1 MPGSSNLGNLKT
13 EKWEQLQDVA
23 DRFESAWR
31 QAPGP
36 QQAPDLASFLPPPE
50 DGLRSTALQELI
62 KTDLEIRWRQ
72 GQVYLLENYLERFPD
87 LGTRDT
93 VSPQLIFEEYVIRQR
108 HGDRPTAESYQ
119 ARFPGRYSD
128 FERLMREQPLPTM
141 ATAVPTPSYKPAQKP
156 AEQVPAP
163 NQVAAAKA
171 PPEAKAEQDSHPGD
185 FLPGYKRVRKIGS
198 GGFGEVWEAEAPGGV
213 PVAIKMLFR
222 SVDDEESRRELESME
237 IIKTLRHPFLLST
250 QSIQSWRNRL
260 YIVMELADQSL
271 RDRAK
276 ECRKAGQPGIPL
288 VELLNYFREASDA
301 LDFLHAQKVLH
312 RDIKPDNILSVQ
324 HHTKLADFGLARLH
338 ESERSMN
345 ASGSGTPAYM
355 PPEVWNG
362 KVCPNSDQYALA
374 LTYAELRLD
383 RRLYG
388 SKDMMQLMFDHM
400 NTAPNLDPLPEVE
413 QKVLLRALAKDHNKR
428 YPTCRAFIQALI
440 EALAP
445 IIGKTAEFSLSGP
458 GSAGS
463 GKTTEGLSEAPAV
476 EQQPTRSRQAAA
488 AAVNAIVAAKSGG
501 TEAEVSAGPS
511 SRSPISTSP
520 PLVQRPALLGL
531 ASLVLLLG
539 GAAVAAYLLRGNR
552 TPSEVDYRPHNCVKA
567 EGAEITTALGKKLYN
582 RIDYVIPNDGTHIRF
597 ILIPKTSNND
607 PATFYMM
614 EDKVS
619 VALFKKFAEKNPDAV
634 HDDRWKKPAPGDD
647 SPPNTEPL
655 CPVVSVSV
663 EDAYRFATW
672 LDGDLPTLAEWEK
685 AAGQK
690 EEPLKGEGPYIPNK
704 QAKERG
710 LELIRYDDG
719 KHLDD
724 RGNPFPEEPLPRP
737 FRLVPMKPAGTP
749 IQDMSPLGPRYMAS
763 NGAEF
768 TCDVEQGSNHY
779 RVPLLNFTPE
789 EKRRKSEAFDMQ
801 VKCGGGK
808 WDFGLRYRYKD
819 DGTKAT
825 ATGYVKAQASI
836 GFRVVLRL
844 TD

>member
-31 QAPGP
+31 QAPSP
-36 QQAPDLASFLPPPE
+36 EQAPDLASFLPPPE

-62 KTDLEIRWRQ
+62 KSDLEIRWRQ
-72 GQVYLLENYLERFPD
+72 GQPYPLEKYLERFPD
-87 LGTRDT
+87 LGTPDT
-93 VSPQLIFEEYVIRQR
+93 VSPQLIYEEYVIRQR
-108 HGDRPTAESYQ
+108 YGDRPTVESYQ
-119 ARFPGRYSD
+119 ARFPGRFGD
-128 FERLMREQPLPTM
+128 FERLMREQPMPTM

-156 AEQVPAP
+156 AEPPPAP
-163 NQVAAAKA
+163 NQVAAAAK
-171 PPEAKAEQDSHPGD
+171 PPEAKAEPDSHPGD
-185 FLPGYKRVRKIGS
+185 FLPGYKRIRKIGS

-288 VELLNYFREASDA
+288 VELLNYFREAADA

-383 RRLYG
+383 RRLYA

-400 NTAPNLDPLPEVE
+400 NTAPNLEPLPKPE
-413 QKVLLRALAKDHNKR
+413 QEVLLRALAKDHNKR
-428 YPTCRAFIQALI
+428 YPTCRAFLQALI
-440 EALAP
+440 EALGP
-445 IIGKTAEFSLSGP
+445 FIGKTAEFSLSGP
-458 GSAGS
+458 GSGGS
-463 GKTTEGLSEAPAV
+463 GKTTEGLSEAPAL
-476 EQQPTRSRQAAA
+476 EQEPTRSRQAAA
-488 AAVNAIVAAKSGG
+488 AAANAIAAAKSGG
-501 TEAEVSAGPS
+501 TAAEVSAAPS
-511 SRSPISTSP
+511 SRGPVTASP
-520 PLVQRPALLGL
+520 PMVRKSTLLVLGL
-531 ASLVLLLG
+531 LVLLLG
-539 GAAVAAYLLRGNR
+539 GMAVGSFVLRNKNGGKNNL
-552 TPSEVDYRPHNCVKA
+552 SNKDVDYLPRNCVKA
-567 EGAEITTALGKKLYN
+567 DGAEVSTILGKKLYN

-597 ILIPKTSNND
+597 ILIPRTSNND
-607 PATFYMM
+607 PPTFYMM

-619 VALFKKFAEKNPDAV
+619 VALFRKFAEKKPDAV
-634 HDDRWKKPAPGDD
+634 YDHRWKTKQPGDE
-647 SPPNTEPL
+647 SPPNTDPL
-655 CPVVSVSV
+655 CPVVFVTV
-663 EDAYRFATW
+663 EDAWRFATW
-672 LDGDLPTLAEWEK
+672 LEGDLPTVEEWEK

-690 EEPLKGEGPYIPNK
+690 EQPRKGDGPFVPDGK
-704 QAKERG
+704 AKTDR
-710 LELIRYDDG
+710 LELIPFDDG
-719 KHLDD
+719 KRTDGAD
-724 RGNPFPEEPLPRP
+724 PA
-737 FRLVPMKPAGTP
+737 LVPMKPTGVK
-749 IQDMSPLGPRYMAS
+749 IQDMSPLGPRYMAG
-763 NGAEF
+763 NGEEF
-768 TCDVEQGSNHY
+768 MRNVTEGVHDYE
-779 RVPLLNFTPE
+779 VPLANLTADEKKRLMRLPTLRV
-789 EKRRKSEAFDMQ
+789 KRRGMDWRSGF
-801 VKCGGGK
+801 
-808 WDFGLRYRYKD
+808 RYRYMD
-819 DGTKAT
+819 PLAPTNSA
-825 ATGYVKAQASI
+825 GYGDADAST

-844 TD
+844 PD